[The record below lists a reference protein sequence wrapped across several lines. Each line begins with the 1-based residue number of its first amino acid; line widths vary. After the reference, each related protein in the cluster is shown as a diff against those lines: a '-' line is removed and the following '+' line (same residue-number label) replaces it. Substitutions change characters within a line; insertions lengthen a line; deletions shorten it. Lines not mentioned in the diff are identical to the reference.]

1 MATGSARRE
10 KELAMLEQDMSAL
23 NVETLFVGDDS
34 TDRTNAGEDTILSL
48 TESTCYNFRCA
59 TC

>member
-1 MATGSARRE
+1 
-10 KELAMLEQDMSAL
+10 MLEQDMSAL
-23 NVETLFVGDDS
+23 KMVETLFVGDDS